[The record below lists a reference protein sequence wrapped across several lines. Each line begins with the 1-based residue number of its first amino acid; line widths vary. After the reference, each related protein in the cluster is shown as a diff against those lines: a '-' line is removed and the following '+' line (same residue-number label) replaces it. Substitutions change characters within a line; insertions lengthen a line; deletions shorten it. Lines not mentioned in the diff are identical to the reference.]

1 MLPARVT
8 RPPLLAAALM
18 LLAAAAVADDE
29 KKDPGKLPPLDA
41 KEWKKLDNGMKV
53 WDVKAGD
60 GEEVKKD
67 ARITIHYTGWFTDGN
82 IFDTTRKELAGRLPK
97 DHSPS
102 GAPIT
107 FPLDRLIKGW
117 QEGLPGAKVG
127 GVRRLYIPYQL
138 GYGEAGAPPT
148 IRRSPTWCSRS
159 RWSRSR
165 TSSG

>member
-1 MLPARVT
+1 MMPSRTT
-8 RPPLLAAALM
+8 RRPLVAAALM
-18 LLAAAAVADDE
+18 FFAAAAVAHDD
-29 KKDPGKLPPLDA
+29 KKDDPGKLPPLDA
-41 KEWKKLDNGMKV
+41 KEWKKLDSGLKV

-67 ARITIHYTGWFTDGN
+67 ARVTIHYTGWFTDGK
-82 IFDTTRKELAGRLPK
+82 IFDTTRKELADRLPK
-97 DHSPS
+97 DRSPS

-148 IRRSPTWCSRS
+148 IPPKSDLVFEIEVVKVKNK
-159 RWSRSR
+159 
-165 TSSG
+165 